1 VYRTHRSPTRSAA
14 FSVRAAG
21 LACAIALVALG
32 CGSSHRMAPIVA
44 GPKLPDG
51 TPDNTTPDGTVVRLM
66 TAYQYMAPGEYDT
79 LLTSDFHYR
88 FSAQSDPALV
98 SYYGSTWGKADEGAS
113 FGHLLH
119 GFTNTQ
125 GVYVSKATSIT
136 YQLVNDVVVND
147 TTHADSTAWYQ
158 AVSVSSLN
166 IAIDVLVTGG
176 STTYNVSTPIVFL
189 LVRGDAAV
197 LSAGQAHSTS
207 RWYIREMD
215 DLAPALP
222 GKGIHTMP
230 AAPSTWGHVR
240 AQYL

>member
-1 VYRTHRSPTRSAA
+1 MHRTHRPPTRSAA
-14 FSVRAAG
+14 GSVRAAG
-21 LACAIALVALG
+21 LACAIALAALG
-32 CGSSHRMAPIVA
+32 CGSSHHMAPIVA

-51 TPDNTTPDGTVVRLM
+51 TPDNTTPDGTVVRFM
-66 TAYQYMAPGEYDT
+66 TAYQYEVPSEYDT

-88 FSAQSDPALV
+88 FSSQADPLLV
-98 SYYGSTWGKADEGAS
+98 SEFGTMWGKADEGAS
-113 FGHLLH
+113 FSHLIH
-119 GFTNTQ
+119 GFTNAQ
-125 GVYVSKATSIT
+125 GAYVPKAISIT
-136 YQLVNDVVVND
+136 YQLVNDVVGND
-147 TTHADSTAWYQ
+147 TTHADSTTWYQ

-166 IAIDVLVTGG
+166 IAIDVLVSGG
-176 STTYNVSTPIVFL
+176 STTYNMSTPIVFL

-197 LSAGQAHSTS
+197 LSAGQAHSSS

-230 AAPSTWGHVR
+230 ASPVTWGKVR